1 MPGVAALLVI
11 AAGLYTRANI
21 GIFPARSGD
30 LGNVG

>member
-21 GIFPARSGD
+21 GALPARSAEQ
-30 LGNVG
+30 GNVG